1 MSAEFDLVSIG
12 ALLQLWIFT
21 IATFESVCCF
31 TLCCLRQRLNL
42 VLSSV
47 SMRLRLKRFVGF
59 SYFLSKLK
67 SLLNPSLISGFLV
80 TNLTC
85 VFLFILI
92 WCLQDLFW
100 SRVFCA
106 FSYKKIFFSFLVPE
120 RGSHLIPPSV

>member
-47 SMRLRLKRFVGF
+47 SMRLRLKRFVVF

-67 SLLNPSLISGFLV
+67 SLLNPGLISGFLV

-92 WCLQDLFW
+92 RCLQDLFW

-120 RGSHLIPPSV
+120 RGSHLIASV

>member
-67 SLLNPSLISGFLV
+67 SFVKPWFDFWVFGYESDMCFSVYFDLV
-80 TNLTC
+80 
-85 VFLFILI
+85 F
-92 WCLQDLFW
+92 
-100 SRVFCA
+100 A
-106 FSYKKIFFSFLVPE
+106 GLVLE
-120 RGSHLIPPSV
+120 